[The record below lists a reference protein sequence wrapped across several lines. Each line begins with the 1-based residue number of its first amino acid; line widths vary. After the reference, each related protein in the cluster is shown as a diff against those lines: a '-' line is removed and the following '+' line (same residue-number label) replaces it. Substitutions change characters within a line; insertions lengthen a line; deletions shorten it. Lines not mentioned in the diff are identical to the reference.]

1 MKKLL
6 PTLALI
12 LAAFMLLSLTS
23 AFADNTETPA
33 EADEPVD
40 PLVGAWMMPPTPFGE
55 DFRGFMVL
63 NEDGSFLNATN
74 FYDSPK
80 CVGPFTQKV
89 TTNETTAITTTTEN
103 SSHRWTMIP
112 IRTASTSGV
121 RSMPSATIP
130 LSTSAMAPEAAWRK
144 DRGCDCSILLNNTR
158 PKKCITPS
166 ADWSWRGYCYDE
178 CL

>member
-23 AFADNTETPA
+23 AFADSAETPA

-89 TTNETTAITTTTEN
+89 TTNETFT
-103 SSHRWTMIP
+103 W
-112 IRTASTSGV
+112 V
-121 RSMPSATIP
+121 K
-130 LSTSAMAPEAAWRK
+130 LS
-144 DRGCDCSILLNNTR
+144 DTR
-158 PKKCITPS
+158 IELHYSYHDDNGEFITPLDYDPDS
-166 ADWSWRGYCYDE
+166 DCFYLWGSLYAFRDDTFEYVGDGARGG
-178 CL
+178 LA